1 MSLNLI
7 FLLLGAALLSGGSV
21 AFRGSDALTI
31 RSLSAA
37 AVAAGYLMFLIGLV
51 NALSGTM

>member
-7 FLLLGAALLSGGSV
+7 FLLLGAVLLAGGSV
-21 AFRGSDALTI
+21 SFRDGDALTV
-31 RSLSAA
+31 RSISAA
-37 AVAAGYLMFLIGLV
+37 ALAAGYLMVLIGFV

>member
-7 FLLLGAALLSGGSV
+7 FLLLGAALVAGGTVS
-21 AFRGSDALTI
+21 FRGSDALSI

-37 AVAAGYLMFLIGLV
+37 ALAAGYLMFLIGLV
-51 NALSGTM
+51 NALSGTT